1 MKKIIYDLRWEGSHG
16 IGRFSNEIT
25 KRIKFDKYF
34 NAKIK
39 PTSIFDVFVTGWEL
53 LFTRSIFFTPGFN
66 APFIS
71 AKRSIITIHDLNH
84 IDTPGNSSLL
94 KRIYYNLILKRGCK
108 KALVILTVSEFSKKR
123 IIDWSGVDK
132 SKVIVVGNGV
142 SSDFTPAVK
151 PHEPGYEYLFC
162 VSNRKAHKNEYRLIE
177 AFAKVDAN
185 KSIKLLLSGSA
196 TPELN
201 ELIRSLNLQ
210 ERVLFSGFIK
220 DSELPS
226 YYRGA
231 VGLIMPS
238 LYEGFGLPVIE
249 AMACGVPTIA
259 SSTTSLG
266 EIAAN
271 ASLLI
276 DPMKVDDIACSINKL
291 FSDEELRKELSEK
304 GLEHVKLYTWD
315 KTVQKI
321 ESAIS
326 GIHV

>member
-1 MKKIIYDLRWEGSHG
+1 MRWEGSHG
-16 IGRFSNEIT
+16 IGRFSTEIT

-34 NAKIK
+34 NAKVK
-39 PTSIFDVFVTGWEL
+39 PTSVFDVFVTGWTL
-53 LFTRSIFFTPGFN
+53 LFTKDIYFTPGFN
-66 APFIS
+66 AQFIA

-108 KALVILTVSEFSKKR
+108 KALFILTVSEFSKNR
-123 IIDWSGVDK
+123 IIEWSGVDS

-142 SSDFTPAVK
+142 SSDFTPEVK
-151 PHEPGYEYLFC
+151 PYEPGYKYLFC
-162 VSNRKAHKNEYRLIE
+162 VSNRKSHKNEFRLIE
-177 AFAKVDAN
+177 AFAKVNADKN
-185 KSIKLLLSGSA
+185 INLLLSGGA
-196 TPELN
+196 TSELN
-201 ELIRSLNLQ
+201 ELIRGLNLQ
-210 ERVLFSGFIK
+210 DRVKFTGFIK
-220 DSELPS
+220 DSDLPS

-249 AMACGVPTIA
+249 AMACGVPTIV

-276 DPMKVDDIACSINKL
+276 DPMRVDDIAHSIHKL
-291 FSDEELRKELSEK
+291 FSDEELRKDLSRK

-315 KTVQKI
+315 KTVEKI
-321 ESAIS
+321 ERAIS
-326 GIHV
+326 SIDI